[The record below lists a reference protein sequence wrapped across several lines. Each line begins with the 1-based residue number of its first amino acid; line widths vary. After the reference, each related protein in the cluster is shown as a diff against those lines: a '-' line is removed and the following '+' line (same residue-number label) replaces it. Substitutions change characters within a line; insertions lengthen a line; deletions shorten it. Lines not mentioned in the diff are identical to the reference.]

1 MPRGRRPIGISPRD
15 LDPPLRAAVH
25 EAIDSHAEEPAAE
38 LFRRFGLAQRG
49 VRLDTFTRYVARRRR
64 QDATDKRESIA
75 EAREG
80 EPPSWEAIDEMARRE
95 ALRRLYAGDAK
106 VYELVLL
113 SRSRRE
119 ADRLE
124 LSRVAEQRAAELHEQ
139 RIAAWRKAKA
149 EADSTLDRMAIE
161 KGIPGDVAERIKDL
175 YGIVV

>member
-15 LDPPLRAAVH
+15 LDPPLLAAVH
-25 EAIDSHAEEPAAE
+25 EAIDSHADEPAAE

-49 VRLDTFTRYVARRRR
+49 VREDTFGRYVSKRRR
-64 QDATDKRESIA
+64 QDAGDKRGSVA
-75 EAREG
+75 DAREG
-80 EPPSWEAIDEMARRE
+80 APPSWDEIDALARRE

-124 LSRVAEQRAAELHEQ
+124 LSRIAEQRAAELHEQ
-139 RIAAWRKAKA
+139 RIAAWRKAKS
-149 EADSTLDRMAIE
+149 EADSKLDRIAVE
-161 KGIPGDVAERIKDL
+161 RGIPGDVAERIKDL
-175 YGIVV
+175 YGIAV